1 MGFLTNYCGQHKTLI
16 MTQKLNWLPYD
27 LHNTQA
33 INPLAGCAAPLL
45 TIAYQLTEQTEP
57 LDDTDSLITILL
69 EECKHFYQ
77 KASKNGYYVQH
88 ILAAQYWLC
97 ATIDE
102 LIINLPNPNKHQYP
116 SLLEQ
121 LNHPSNSLFFTILDE
136 QEQASKPSRDTL
148 EIAYLC
154 LCLGYRNTHQ
164 NMHASSIEKRQ
175 AKLLSQI
182 QNIKQNS
189 DFTQQKSPKKITPL
203 IITVIIFAACA
214 SLLTIYI
221 DFQHILTPLNH
232 ALSEMNLSNIS
243 TNP

>member
-1 MGFLTNYCGQHKTLI
+1 M
-16 MTQKLNWLPYD
+16 MQKLDWLPQD

-57 LDDTDSLITILL
+57 LDDTESLITTLL

-77 KASKNGYYVQH
+77 KANKMGYHVQQ

-97 ATIDE
+97 ATLDE
-102 LIINLPNPNKHQYP
+102 LIIDLPNPNKQQYP
-116 SLLEQ
+116 SLLKQ
-121 LNHPSNSLFFTILDE
+121 LNHPSESLFFAILDE
-136 QEQASKPSRDTL
+136 QEQASKPSGDTL

-164 NMHASSIEKRQ
+164 NNQTSIIEKRQ
-175 AKLLSQI
+175 AKLLSQT
-182 QNIKQNS
+182 QNIRQKPNN
-189 DFTQQKSPKKITPL
+189 TQQKSPKKITPL
-203 IITVIIFAACA
+203 IITVIVLATTA
-214 SLLTIYI
+214 SLLTIYT
-221 DFQHILTPLNH
+221 DLQHTLKPLNH
-232 ALSEMNLSNIS
+232 ALSEINQPNIS